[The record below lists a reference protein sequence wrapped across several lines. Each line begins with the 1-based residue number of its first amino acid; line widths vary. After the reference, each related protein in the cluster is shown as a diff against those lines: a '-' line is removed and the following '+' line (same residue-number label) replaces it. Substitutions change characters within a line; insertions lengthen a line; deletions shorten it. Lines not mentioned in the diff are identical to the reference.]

1 MIIIRV
7 INTHNELPMASKIK
21 IDIKLLT
28 QKKTQGRIY
37 DSFTPFFCRCR
48 PVVQPYND
56 PESQDVH

>member
-28 QKKTQGRIY
+28 QKKHKDESMIA
-37 DSFTPFFCRCR
+37 SLLFFCRCR